1 MFVVESYDLDTSFEY
16 GLRGATPHKLVPTR
30 MVVRASN
37 VRVTPERR
45 RVPVTLAAL
54 PFGLLCSIE
63 LACVDGSGSATAFP
77 APFIVHV
84 TKATGSRDSARVSPS
99 TPSSVSLTSG
109 ALCVDQDAVDADLR
123 AVLRDTG
130 HMMAFRAVAAGSIAY
145 IELEFPDIGFDV
157 PPEFMLIYR
166 GANTL
171 PMKTDTVSAF
181 RRGSGV
187 AFGFPPLLPAQRRAG
202 INARMGGLAR
212 QEV

>member
-1 MFVVESYDLDTSFEY
+1 MFVVESYDWDTSFEY

-37 VRVTPERR
+37 VRVTPESR
-45 RVPVTLAAL
+45 RVPVSLAAL
-54 PFGLLCSIE
+54 PFGLLSSIE
-63 LACVDGSGSATAFP
+63 LACVDGSTFP

-84 TKATGSRDSARVSPS
+84 TKATGSRNSARVSPS

-130 HMMAFRAVAAGSIAY
+130 HMMAFRAVAAGSVAY
-145 IELEFPDIGFDV
+145 IELEFPDIGCDV
-157 PPEFMLIYR
+157 PPEFMLLYR

-171 PMKTDTVSAF
+171 PMKTDTVGAF

-187 AFGFPPLLPAQRRAG
+187 AFGFPPLRPAQRRAG
-202 INARMGGLAR
+202 INARMGGLSR